1 MSARL
6 SALNL
11 FLRLRERPRLARTT
25 SVEEAR
31 ARLLRV
37 TTMGLSRRLPVRRAK
52 DQPPPVE
59 VMLAGRPAMR
69 IAAPAGGRVLLW
81 FHGGAY
87 CLGSHRTH
95 AGFITALARR
105 AGVGMALPD
114 YRLAPEHPFPAAPL
128 DARAAWDALRA
139 EGLAASSILLG
150 GDSAGGGLAFAL
162 LADLLAAGERPAGV
176 LAFSPWTDLTLA
188 GESLRTNAETD
199 CLLPAERLRRCA
211 ISISA
216 APIRPIRARHQG
228 SRIFRVR
235 PPFWCRRV
243 ATRSSPMTRDISRP
257 GWKRRERRC
266 ASSWC
271 PKCRMSGSSGMP
283 WCQKRGPPLAGPRP
297 FCAACRLRPPR
308 PRGRGPGRRLGHGSP
323 WSQPRGQAGCG
334 NPRPGRAGRGP
345 RQSRGSVP
353 SRARSARRC

>member
-199 CLLPAERLRRCA
+199 CLLPAERLPEVRDLYLGGADPADPRA
-211 ISISA
+211 SPRFAHFPGPPPVLVQAGRNEILA
-216 APIRPIRARHQG
+216 DDARHIAARLEAEG
-228 SRIFRVR
+228 AAVR
-235 PPFWCRRV
+235 LELVPEVPHVWQFWYALV
-243 ATRSSPMTRDISRP
+243 P
-257 GWKRRERRC
+257 E
-266 ASSWC
+266 
-271 PKCRMSGSSGMP
+271 
-283 WCQKRGPPLAGPRP
+283 AG
-297 FCAACRLRPPR
+297 AAL
-308 PRGRGPGRRLGHGSP
+308 
-323 WSQPRGQAGCG
+323 
-334 NPRPGRAGRGP
+334 GRAAAFLRGL
-345 RQSRGSVP
+345 P
-353 SRARSARRC
+353 SPPA